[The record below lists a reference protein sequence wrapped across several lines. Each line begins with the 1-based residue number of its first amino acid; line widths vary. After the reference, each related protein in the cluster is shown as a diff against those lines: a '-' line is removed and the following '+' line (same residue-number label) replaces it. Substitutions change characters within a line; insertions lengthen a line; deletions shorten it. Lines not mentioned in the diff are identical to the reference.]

1 MPGVSGGFAGL
12 SPAVRVRSEAPIEC
26 SRRAGDSTA
35 AANTEEV
42 TSMQAMG
49 EDISGKRGVS

>member
-12 SPAVRVRSEAPIEC
+12 SPAVRVRSEAPIQC
-26 SRRAGDSTA
+26 ARRAGDSTG
-35 AANTEEV
+35 AANTEGQ

-49 EDISGKRGVS
+49 EDISGNGGVS